1 MSFGGSVLAMI
12 QSLRANARP
21 KHKAFQ
27 HWEKQEENTLLQHQ
41 KLTYKT
47 VSADVLGKIKAKN
60 KIEIEWEQRRSS
72 IKIGLITLLFVP
84 LIAFFIFNFFFQT
97 TQETQALPTN
107 KTKTE
112 SIENEQVN
120 YLLNSGFE
128 WLNKNHY
135 KNARFQFNRALQANP
150 EDEYAMYGI
159 TASYVY
165 ECITD
170 NQNCDEAEKRL
181 AEFRNKF
188 GSNASFEYLTGI
200 FENKILPGN

>member
-1 MSFGGSVLAMI
+1 MI

-27 HWEKQEENTLLQHQ
+27 HWQKQEENILHQHQ
-41 KLTYKT
+41 KFAFKT

-60 KIEIEWEQRRSS
+60 KIEIEREQRRSS
-72 IKIGLITLLFVP
+72 IKIGLITFLFVP

-97 TQETQALPTN
+97 TQKTQLPPTN
-107 KTKTE
+107 KTEKE
-112 SIENEQVN
+112 SINNEQVN
-120 YLLNSGFE
+120 YLLNSGYE

-135 KNARFQFNRALQANP
+135 KNARFQFNRVLQANP

-165 ECITD
+165 ECKTD
-170 NQNCDEAEKRL
+170 NQNCDEAEERL

-188 GSNASFEYLTGI
+188 GSNVSVEYLTGI
-200 FENKILPGN
+200 FENKILPRN